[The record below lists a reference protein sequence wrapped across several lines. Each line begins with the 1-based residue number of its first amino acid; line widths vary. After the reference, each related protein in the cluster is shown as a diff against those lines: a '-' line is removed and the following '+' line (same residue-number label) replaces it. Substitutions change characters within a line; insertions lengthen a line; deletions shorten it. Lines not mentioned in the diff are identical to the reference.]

1 MGVAVFMADY
11 ASLAHFVSPFWHS
24 IDKEPTT
31 FFTSIEEMGASVL
44 EIRAAVKIAQ

>member
-1 MGVAVFMADY
+1 MGVAVFMADN

-31 FFTSIEEMGASVL
+31 FFTSIEEMGTSVL
-44 EIRAAVKIAQ
+44 ETRVALKFAQ